1 MKNNKIK
8 EIKTLVETKFVG
20 LFEVKYKNKL
30 GNDRTWMVA
39 SRKSKEEL
47 SEIYNKVI
55 SAYTYALESMKI
67 NDIDLACKVIKMEE
81 QVDIMEKSCRV
92 SHMRRLNESSCSID
106 GGVIYLD
113 IITNLE
119 RVSDHAVNI
128 AQQVIARQVGHD

>member
-1 MKNNKIK
+1 
-8 EIKTLVETKFVG
+8 
-20 LFEVKYKNKL
+20 
-30 GNDRTWMVA
+30 
-39 SRKSKEEL
+39 
-47 SEIYNKVI
+47 
-55 SAYTYALESMKI
+55 MKI